1 MQPRLDENQTD
12 LASFFFFSQDYH
24 WWWRA
29 FLTSG
34 ASALYVFLYSV
45 FYFFSRL
52 QITKF
57 VSAMLYMGYTAIMA
71 LEFFLLTGSTDK
83 QPHKHNSQLRLLVAT
98 LTTELTRLFRTIQ
111 ERSAS
116 SLATTS

>member
-1 MQPRLDENQTD
+1 MQPRLDKNQTD
-12 LASFFFFSQDYH
+12 LSSCSSSSSSQDYH

-71 LEFFLLTGSTDK
+71 LEFFLLTGTDSTT
-83 QPHKHNSQLRLLVAT
+83 HNNCAYLWAFLP
-98 LTTELTRLFRTIQ
+98 TELTPVSRTVQ
-111 ERSAS
+111 ERSVS